1 MFKKRNFVIFVMILM
16 LVFTISACQSN
27 KKSGNEQANNQL
39 NNNEE
44 LTKEK
49 SSEFLMD
56 TIVDMQVYGKNAEK
70 VINRSFERMREIE
83 DEMSKNIKESEVS
96 KINQNAANEWVQV
109 SESTFKVIKKA
120 VEYGKST
127 NGRFDPTIGPL
138 VELWGIGTSE
148 ARVPAENE
156 ITKTKKLVDY
166 KDLKLDE
173 KNNSIKFEKENMQL
187 DLGGIAKGYA
197 ADEVRN
203 IVKDAG
209 IKSAYVNLG
218 GNVLVIGGKE
228 DGTPWK
234 IGIQDPREAR
244 GSVMAS
250 LEIRDKTV
258 VTSGNYER
266 YFRED
271 GVLYHHILNPETGRP
286 TRNNLLS
293 VSIISKN
300 SFEADVLSTSAFILG
315 RKEAY
320 EFINNREDIEAI
332 FVTKDNNVYLTPG
345 LKGKVE
351 ILDSD
356 FKLTEGD

>member
-1 MFKKRNFVIFVMILM
+1 MMFKKRNLILFVIIITLSIT
-16 LVFTISACQSN
+16 LVGCQSN
-27 KKSGNEQANNQL
+27 EKDVTNKNSDNKKI
-39 NNNEE
+39 
-44 LTKEK
+44 TKEK

-56 TIVDMQVYGKNAEK
+56 TIVDMQVYGENAKE
-70 VINRSFERMREIE
+70 VIDNSFARMREIE
-83 DEMSKNIKESEVS
+83 NEMSKNIVESEVT
-96 KINQNAANEWVQV
+96 KINKNSAKQWVEV
-109 SESTFKVIKKA
+109 SGDTFKVIEKA
-120 VEYGKST
+120 LEYAKLT
-127 NGRFDPTIGPL
+127 KGRFDPTIGPL
-138 VELWGIGTSE
+138 VDLWRIGTSE
-148 ARVPAENE
+148 AKVPSEKEIEN
-156 ITKTKKLVDY
+156 TKKLVNY
-166 KDLKLDE
+166 KNLKLNKE
-173 KNNSIKFEKENMQL
+173 NNSIKFEKENMKI

-203 IVKDAG
+203 IVKKAG
-209 IKSAYVNLG
+209 IDSAYVNLG

-271 GVLYHHILNPETGRP
+271 GVLYHHILNPETGKP
-286 TRNNLLS
+286 TRNDLLS
-293 VSIISKN
+293 VSIISKD

-320 EFINNREDIEAI
+320 DFIKNQKGIEAI
-332 FVTKDNNVYLTPG
+332 FVTKNNNVYLTPG
-345 LKGKVE
+345 LEGKVE

>member
-1 MFKKRNFVIFVMILM
+1 MLEKRNFLIFFVILV

-27 KKSGNEQANNQL
+27 ENSHNKQGANGNKI
-39 NNNEE
+39 
-44 LTKEK
+44 TKEK

-56 TIVDMQVYGKNAEK
+56 TIVDMQVYGENAEE
-70 VINRSFERMREIE
+70 VINSSFERMRKIE
-83 DEMSKNIKESEVS
+83 NEMSKNIKESEVS
-96 KINQNAANEWVQV
+96 KINNNATKDWVKV
-109 SESTFKVIKKA
+109 SEDTFKVIEKA
-120 VEYGKST
+120 VEYAEFT

-148 ARVPAENE
+148 ARVPTTNE
-156 ITKTKKLVDY
+156 IKETKKLVNY

-173 KNNSIKFEKENMQL
+173 ENNRIKFEKENMQI

-209 IKSAYVNLG
+209 IESAYVNLG

-234 IGIQDPREAR
+234 IGIQDPREER

-250 LEIRDKTV
+250 LEIKDKTV

-271 GVLYHHILNPETGRP
+271 GVLYHHILDPETGKP
-286 TRNNLLS
+286 TRNDLLS
-293 VSIISKN
+293 VSIISKD
-300 SFEADVLSTSAFILG
+300 SFEADVLSTSAFIFG

-320 EFINNREDIEAI
+320 EFIKNKEDIEAI
-332 FVTKDNNVYLTPG
+332 FITKDNNVYLTPG
-345 LKGKVE
+345 LENKVE

>member
-1 MFKKRNFVIFVMILM
+1 VKLIFKKRNIILFVIIITLSI
-16 LVFTISACQSN
+16 TIVGCQSSEKDKTN
-27 KKSGNEQANNQL
+27 INSGNNI
-39 NNNEE
+39 
-44 LTKEK
+44 TKEK

-56 TIVDMQVYGKNAEK
+56 TKVDMQVYGEK
-70 VINRSFERMREIE
+70 AQEVINNSFVRMREIE
-83 DEMSKNIKESEVS
+83 NEMSKNIKKSEIS
-96 KINQNAANEWVQV
+96 KINNNAANQWVRV
-109 SESTFKVIKKA
+109 SKDTFKVIEKA
-120 VEYGKST
+120 LEYARLT

-148 ARVPAENE
+148 ARIPSAGE
-156 ITKTKKLVDY
+156 IEKTKKLVNY
-166 KDLKLDE
+166 KNLKLNKED
-173 KNNSIKFEKENMQL
+173 NSIKFEKENMKI

-203 IVKDAG
+203 IVKNAG
-209 IKSAYVNLG
+209 IGSAYVNLG

-266 YFRED
+266 YFRKD
-271 GVLYHHILNPETGRP
+271 GVLYHHILNPETGKP
-286 TRNNLLS
+286 SRNELLS
-293 VSIISKN
+293 VSIISKD

-320 EFINNREDIEAI
+320 DFIKHREGIEAI
-332 FVTKDNNVYLTPG
+332 FVTKNNNVYLTPG

>member
-1 MFKKRNFVIFVMILM
+1 MFKKRNIILFVIIITLSI
-16 LVFTISACQSN
+16 TIVGCQSSEKDKTN
-27 KKSGNEQANNQL
+27 INSGNNI
-39 NNNEE
+39 
-44 LTKEK
+44 TKEK

-56 TIVDMQVYGKNAEK
+56 TKVDMQVYGEK
-70 VINRSFERMREIE
+70 AQEVINNSFVRMREIE
-83 DEMSKNIKESEVS
+83 NEMSKNIKKSEIS
-96 KINQNAANEWVQV
+96 KINNNAANQWVRV
-109 SESTFKVIKKA
+109 SKDTFKVIEKA
-120 VEYGKST
+120 LEYARLT

-148 ARVPAENE
+148 ARIPSAGE
-156 ITKTKKLVDY
+156 IEKTKKLVNY
-166 KDLKLDE
+166 KNLKLNKED
-173 KNNSIKFEKENMQL
+173 NSIKFEKENMKI

-203 IVKDAG
+203 IVKNAG
-209 IKSAYVNLG
+209 IGSAYVNLG

-266 YFRED
+266 YFRKD
-271 GVLYHHILNPETGRP
+271 GVLYHHILNPETGKP
-286 TRNNLLS
+286 SRNELLS
-293 VSIISKN
+293 VSIISKD

-315 RKEAY
+315 RKRS
-320 EFINNREDIEAI
+320 I
-332 FVTKDNNVYLTPG
+332 
-345 LKGKVE
+345 
-351 ILDSD
+351 
-356 FKLTEGD
+356 